1 MSKSYNIISMAGAVL
16 LLAGAVL
23 QITRWE
29 LAPYLYTLGAVMFGY
44 VQVMG
49 NRYDGRNFIIK
60 RLRSV
65 VYFGAVALVFVKTP
79 APVAGYGEWI
89 VCLSIAAVLE
99 LYTAFRIPQE
109 LEKEKR

>member
-49 NRYDGRNFIIK
+49 NRYDGRNFII
-60 RLRSV
+60 SV
-65 VYFGAVALVFVKTP
+65 CVDSRFSG
-79 APVAGYGEWI
+79 
-89 VCLSIAAVLE
+89 LSHWSL
-99 LYTAFRIPQE
+99 QE
-109 LEKEKR
+109 Y

>member
-44 VQVMG
+44 VQV
-49 NRYDGRNFIIK
+49 
-60 RLRSV
+60 
-65 VYFGAVALVFVKTP
+65 
-79 APVAGYGEWI
+79 
-89 VCLSIAAVLE
+89 LSLIH
-99 LYTAFRIPQE
+99 I
-109 LEKEKR
+109 

>member
-44 VQVMG
+44 VQVLSGIVMPQWS
-49 NRYDGRNFIIK
+49 FH
-60 RLRSV
+60 LPSV
-65 VYFGAVALVFVKTP
+65 SLLQTY
-79 APVAGYGEWI
+79 
-89 VCLSIAAVLE
+89 
-99 LYTAFRIPQE
+99 Q
-109 LEKEKR
+109 

>member
-44 VQVMG
+44 VQGVG
-49 NRYDGRNFIIK
+49 ERYDGRNFFIK
-60 RLRSV
+60 RFRRKQI
-65 VYFGAVALVFVKTP
+65 FGGGGLVFSGGLLFNMK
-79 APVAGYGEWI
+79 
-89 VCLSIAAVLE
+89 S
-99 LYTAFRIPQE
+99 
-109 LEKEKR
+109 